1 MDYIK
6 YQIYN
11 VHHFLMFIR
20 FLITFY
26 FIFIYFIFTF
36 YFKTF
41 FKIFYL
47 ILHFFCIIKIF
58 IISLISMAN

>member
-11 VHHFLMFIR
+11 VHHR
-20 FLITFY
+20 FLI
-26 FIFIYFIFTF
+26 TF

-47 ILHFFCIIKIF
+47 ILYFFCIIKIF